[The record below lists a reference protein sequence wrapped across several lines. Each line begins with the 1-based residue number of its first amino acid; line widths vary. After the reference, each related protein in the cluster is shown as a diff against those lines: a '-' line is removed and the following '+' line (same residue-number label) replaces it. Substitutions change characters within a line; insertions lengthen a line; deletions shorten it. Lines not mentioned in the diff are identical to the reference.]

1 MLLSICGGCEKVY
14 PARNILINSMT
25 VTHDDS
31 YMRRSAFFK
40 IPLLAQGLTRL
51 LTMLFHT
58 IVLSWV
64 IELPFRNSRADWKIS
79 EVTNSYKWTIY
90 HRSGKFCC

>member
-1 MLLSICGGCEKVY
+1 M
-14 PARNILINSMT
+14 NSMA

-31 YMRRSAFFK
+31 YIHLSAFFK
-40 IPLLAQGLTRL
+40 ILLLAQGFTRL

-79 EVTNSYKWTIY
+79 KVTNSYKWAIY

>member
-14 PARNILINSMT
+14 PARNILMNSMA

-31 YMRRSAFFK
+31 YMRLSAFFK

-64 IELPFRNSRADWKIS
+64 IELSFRNSRADWKIS